1 MLTNETRRSLLNRA
15 KAVQFPGSIM
25 EVYKAAEQGIDVLA
39 EHEAQMQQ
47 QPQVAQTSE
56 QQEVGLREEHAQG
69 NTQASMAFPD
79 VQPNQSFNTVGMKA
93 PIDIQKIDDQGH
105 LVESY
110 KNVPP
115 GIQDLPTGPNKGT
128 VIESPAAYQKGG
140 FEEFT
145 STNYTKD
152 QLKNKNSNNAPW
164 EVKKGV
170 RAVESSNGINMINK
184 TSSATGL
191 YGQLFNE
198 IKDLPELKN
207 ISREQFAAD
216 TTLQNKI
223 FDMRWQGKLPDI
235 PGLKNNAKM
244 LQKKYPNQSKDYSL
258 NELASISNFVG
269 RKGSREYFASIRDN
283 TPFTVPGVNK
293 TPEEYIEGYRTAV
306 KKNKRGGYKQKYQTG
321 GEGRFKIDEEFEKEK
336 KKGTI
341 AAARQRTLL
350 DTFRPPG
357 DARGEIRDAVT
368 EFSKKKFRNRFNEL
382 NPHHGKT
389 QEPYNDKDLAIQNI
403 RQSLGNIS
411 PELFN
416 KILEEGKNIKGSLK
430 GVTGFT
436 DGLKAMYNLDLSTA
450 KELLKEANID
460 KNIILDG
467 TNMPYLAKKYLK
479 SKLKKGGYRPK
490 YL

>member
-1 MLTNETRRSLLNRA
+1 MTGIPVISEGADLASAAVSTSRGNYTDAAASLAGLGIPFLGGAAFKSLFKKVPKLLKRAEIFKPLSEKVGSPSIKSPKNHSLYRVVDASGNVEAAKFGSSIPASGTVGRRSGIQGTIQKNTDFDHISATTDQSWLTGKNNLFDRYGGDNPYVVKLQGHEGKIHQVAEESTDDILA
-15 KAVQFPGSIM
+15 KIRPGSYTNMKVAGPQNQEIVSILGSKGSKVSDVKGVM
-25 EVYKAAEQGIDVLA
+25 SKAEYDAAIKKDPNFKFKRGGYK
-39 EHEAQMQQ
+39 
-47 QPQVAQTSE
+47 
-56 QQEVGLREEHAQG
+56 
-69 NTQASMAFPD
+69 
-79 VQPNQSFNTVGMKA
+79 
-93 PIDIQKIDDQGH
+93 QK
-105 LVESY
+105 
-110 KNVPP
+110 
-115 GIQDLPTGPNKGT
+115 
-128 VIESPAAYQKGG
+128 YQKGG

-269 RKGSREYFASIRDN
+269 RKGSRKYFASIRDN

-306 KKNKRGGYKQKYQTG
+306 KKNKRGGY
-321 GEGRFKIDEEFEKEK
+321 
-336 KKGTI
+336 
-341 AAARQRTLL
+341 
-350 DTFRPPG
+350 
-357 DARGEIRDAVT
+357 
-368 EFSKKKFRNRFNEL
+368 
-382 NPHHGKT
+382 
-389 QEPYNDKDLAIQNI
+389 
-403 RQSLGNIS
+403 
-411 PELFN
+411 
-416 KILEEGKNIKGSLK
+416 
-430 GVTGFT
+430 
-436 DGLKAMYNLDLSTA
+436 
-450 KELLKEANID
+450 
-460 KNIILDG
+460 
-467 TNMPYLAKKYLK
+467 
-479 SKLKKGGYRPK
+479 RPK